1 MTDGIT
7 IQVFS
12 GVDAPVVV
20 KTATTDAGRRTL
32 AREAE
37 RLARARHPGVVSLRS
52 ATDTRLEVTFAGSHT
67 LETARLAVPAAAG
80 ILAAVAETVADL
92 HGLGIIHGRL
102 DPSHVVLGADGRP
115 VLCGMRGPDP
125 DDVRTGPA
133 DDVAAIGRLIDHLL
147 GPDAEPEPIPDR
159 RWGRRS
165 WSGYHRR
172 SLQML
177 ADRAAHDD
185 PARRPTARAVAHAI
199 VEAVPAARVV
209 PPSGADEPEAPSTVA
224 EARPSATPRDARPEP
239 PSAEPLRPATSPT
252 PRGDELAVTSHRPVA
267 EPTEPTRDHGGA
279 AGDLTTDLGGT
290 AATRAQPGRH
300 PDVDLEAT
308 QPEPD
313 TQPQPDDGA
322 GGGGDDEPLRVG
334 PFLPHDEA
342 RADQPARVLG
352 LRVEDPLPDRRP
364 ADPPDRSRPSGPTG
378 SDRVDHDSLRQ
389 APVVPARRRH
399 GRPPSWVLGAAA
411 VGVVVVGLARG
422 TLGTAPSPSSTAA
435 SGAPAPAGH
444 PPPAPDTLASAPT
457 TGTDRADVG
466 SPVTPTAPSGAD
478 GEAPRLVH
486 DGVTYAIGQPGDRVV
501 IADWDCDGEP
511 TPGLLRP
518 ATGEIFLFPGW
529 ATDDEPISVRAVAVV
544 EGATALRE
552 PPAPAPDAPRP
563 PEEVCRVVVE
573 RGDQAA
579 VALVAHPHGWRTAD
593 DS

>member
-20 KTATTDAGRRTL
+20 KTATTDAGRRAL

-37 RLARARHPGVVSLRS
+37 RLERARHPGVVSLRS

-67 LETARLAVPAAAG
+67 LETARLAVPVAAG

-177 ADRAAHDD
+177 ADRAAHED

-199 VEAVPAARVV
+199 VEAVPAACVL
-209 PPSGADEPEAPSTVA
+209 PPVGADEPEIPS
-224 EARPSATPRDARPEP
+224 
-239 PSAEPLRPATSPT
+239 
-252 PRGDELAVTSHRPVA
+252 PVA
-267 EPTEPTRDHGGA
+267 EPRPAATAWEALTEPPTADPRPPDPSPAQPDDLTAVASHRPDAEPTDSTVDHHEEVQE
-279 AGDLTTDLGGT
+279 LTTDLGDAL
-290 AATRAQPGRH
+290 AAGARSSG
-300 PDVDLEAT
+300 D
-308 QPEPD
+308 PD
-313 TQPQPDDGA
+313 TAHDADNGTLDGSS
-322 GGGGDDEPLRVG
+322 GGEPLRVG
-334 PFLPHDEA
+334 PFLRHEEA
-342 RADQPARVLG
+342 RSDQPARVLG
-352 LRVEDPLPDRRP
+352 LRVEEPSPDR
-364 ADPPDRSRPSGPTG
+364 ADRSDVPGPSGASG
-378 SDRVDHDSLRQ
+378 SVRTPHGS
-389 APVVPARRRH
+389 APPAPAVPVHRRH
-399 GRPPSWVLGAAA
+399 RRPPSWVLGAAA
-411 VGVVVVGLARG
+411 VGLVVVGLTHG
-422 TLGTAPSPSSTAA
+422 NLGTAPSPARPPEAA
-435 SGAPAPAGH
+435 SPVPAGGPLSTGDPSH
-444 PPPAPDTLASAPT
+444 PVETLPAGATPGTDPARVEGPVPPAL
-457 TGTDRADVG
+457 
-466 SPVTPTAPSGAD
+466 PSGGD
-478 GEAPRLVH
+478 ETVPRLVH
-486 DGVTYAIGQPGDRVV
+486 HGITYEVGEPGDQVAV
-501 IADWDCDGEP
+501 ADWDCDGEP

-518 ATGEIFLFPGW
+518 TTGEVFLFPSW
-529 ATDDEPISVRAVAVV
+529 AADDQPLSVRAAAVV

-552 PPAPAPDAPRP
+552 PPAPASGDARP
-563 PEEVCRVVVE
+563 SGEACRVVIE
-573 RGDQAA
+573 RRDQSPI
-579 VALVAHPHGWRTAD
+579 ALVPHPHGWRTAG